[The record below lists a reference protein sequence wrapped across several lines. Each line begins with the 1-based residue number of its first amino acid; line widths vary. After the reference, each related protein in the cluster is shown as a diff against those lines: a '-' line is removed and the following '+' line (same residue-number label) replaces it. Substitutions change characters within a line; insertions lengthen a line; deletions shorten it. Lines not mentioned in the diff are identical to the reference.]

1 MTTALRPM
9 STGEVLART
18 FHVYRSYFLLFAGMG
33 ASFAACVV
41 IGVLIVIGVD
51 TLLGPVIGILGG
63 LLLAV
68 AELGLVLFALI
79 GLALAGGA
87 TIYAVSQIYL
97 GREATLRD
105 SYTAVR
111 PLIFRLARIQLSKCF
126 RALGRLMLAQLL
138 FIIVFVPLYK
148 VFNAESNKTAEMAL
162 QILALPVLIAC
173 AVWEA
178 RTVCGYALA
187 VPACLLERLSAPEA
201 LKRSQSLTGQF
212 LGRIFLAFLL
222 PVVLGTSLWA
232 LLLAI
237 TWGKLSPMLGVVW
250 SVSSIFAALTL
261 TSPIGMIAIAVI
273 YYDLRVR
280 KEAFDLQLL
289 MASIGQP
296 LPQQVSPAPAIG

>member
-18 FHVYRSYFLLFAGMG
+18 FHLYRSYFLLFAGMG
-33 ASFAACVV
+33 AGYAACVV
-41 IGVLIVIGVD
+41 ISVLILVETPSGA
-51 TLLGPVIGILGG
+51 GPIGILGG
-63 LLLAV
+63 LVLAV
-68 AELGLVLFALI
+68 AELVLLLFSLI
-79 GLALAGGA
+79 GLALAGGS

-97 GREATLRD
+97 GREATILD
-105 SYTAVR
+105 SYRTVR
-111 PLIFRLARIQLSKCF
+111 PLIFRLVRVQLSKCF
-126 RALGRLMLAQLL
+126 RVLGRYMLAQFLL
-138 FIIVFVPLYK
+138 LIVFVFLYK
-148 VFNAESNKTAEMAL
+148 VFNGESNKTVLVVL

-201 LKRSQSLTGQF
+201 LKRSQSLSSQF
-212 LGRIFLAFLL
+212 LGRIFLVLL
-222 PVVLGTSLWA
+222 LTAAMGAGLLA

-237 TWGKLSPMLGVVW
+237 TWGKLSPTTGVVW
-250 SVSSIFAALTL
+250 SAWSIFSALTL
-261 TSPIGMIAIAVI
+261 TSPIAMIAISLI

-296 LPQQVSPAPAIG
+296 LQEQVAPPAIG